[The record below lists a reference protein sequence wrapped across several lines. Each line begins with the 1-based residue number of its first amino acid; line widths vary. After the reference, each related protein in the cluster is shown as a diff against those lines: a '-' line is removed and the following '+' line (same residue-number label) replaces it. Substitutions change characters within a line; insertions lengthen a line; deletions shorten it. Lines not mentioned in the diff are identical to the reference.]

1 MPEVSPDMLTRL
13 CKAPR
18 KPVPFAM
25 GLPSIIDLFS
35 GCGGLSWGF
44 KEEGFPFSGCID
56 SSGEAIRTLRA
67 NASAEVSKGAFFEAA
82 DIEACDFAKYATAS
96 RSGSIV
102 IGGPPCQAYSR
113 VGRGK
118 LRSLG
123 HDRHHLKDSRGRLY
137 EEFLNF
143 ALGLDARAI
152 VMENVIDA
160 VTYGGENIP
169 EAICEDLVGCGYKA
183 GWSVL
188 NSADFGVPQVRERVI
203 LIAIREDEGFIPEW
217 PRPTHRPPSGFHV
230 GTFGQLR
237 TVIKGSSRYF
247 DDPLG
252 WEDALC
258 EWVTVSEAFDDL
270 PILRKN
276 AKEPYPVRRINEELP
291 YRTDPTNSFQ
301 RRMRLKNSGWKGTT
315 GHIYRNTARDFE
327 IFDRMLPG
335 QNYIDASRIAE
346 GLLEAACA
354 RNGIDPILNKT
365 AYEQLRKK
373 IVPPYDREKFDDK
386 WKRLDPE
393 RPSRTVVAHLG
404 VDTYSHIHPF
414 EPRGISIRE
423 AARLQSFPDDFLFWG
438 STGDAYKQ
446 IGNAV
451 PPLLSQAIARNL
463 AKQFISQLK
472 NKTQSIHVK
481 S

>member
-1 MPEVSPDMLTRL
+1 MSLPITTV
-13 CKAPR
+13 
-18 KPVPFAM
+18 

-44 KEEGFPFSGCID
+44 KEEGYPFSGGID
-56 SSGEAIRTLRA
+56 SNEEAIRTLRA
-67 NASAEVSKGAFFEAA
+67 NTSTQKSKGAFFDTAEIA
-82 DIEACDFAKYATAS
+82 DCDFSKYAS
-96 RSGSIV
+96 VSDQGSIV

-123 HDRHHLKDSRGRLY
+123 HHRHHLNDSRGRLY

-143 ALGLDARAI
+143 ALGANARAI
-152 VMENVIDA
+152 VMENVIDS
-160 VTYGGENIP
+160 VSYGGENIP
-169 EAICEDLVGCGYKA
+169 EAICGDLSECGYKA

-188 NSADFGVPQVRERVI
+188 NSADFGVPQIRERVI
-203 LIAIREDEGFIPEW
+203 LIAIRDTEGFFPVW
-217 PRPTHRPPSGFHV
+217 PTPTHRPPSGNHV
-230 GTFGQLR
+230 GTLRQLKA
-237 TVIKGSSRYF
+237 VIKGRSEHF
-247 DDPLG
+247 IDPIGWDD
-252 WEDALC
+252 AVS
-258 EWVTVSEAFDDL
+258 EWVTVSEAFSDL
-270 PILRKN
+270 PELRKS
-276 AKEPYPVRRINEELP
+276 AREPYPSRRINEQLP
-291 YRTDPTNSFQ
+291 YKADPMNAFQ
-301 RRMRLKNSGWKGTT
+301 RRMRLKNAAWSGTT

-327 IFDRMLPG
+327 IFARMLPG

-346 GLLEAACA
+346 QLLETECT

-365 AYEQLRKK
+365 AYDVFRKQ

-386 WKRLDPE
+386 WKRLDPD

-438 STGDAYKQ
+438 TAGDAYKQ

-451 PPLLSQAIARNL
+451 PPLLSMSIARAL
-463 AKQFISQLK
+463 SKQF
-472 NKTQSIHVK
+472 QSKSLTENPETHVK
-481 S
+481 P

>member
-1 MPEVSPDMLTRL
+1 MLSQIT
-13 CKAPR
+13 
-18 KPVPFAM
+18 M

-44 KEEGFPFSGCID
+44 KEERFPFAGCID
-56 SSGEAIRTLRA
+56 SNEEAIRTLRA
-67 NASAEVSKGAFFEAA
+67 NTSTHVLKGALFEAA
-82 DIEACDFAKYATAS
+82 DIAVCDLAKYASAS
-96 RSGSIV
+96 HRGSIV

-123 HDRHHLKDSRGRLY
+123 HHRHHLKDSRGRLY

-152 VMENVIDA
+152 VMENVLDS
-160 VTYGGENIP
+160 VSYGGENIP
-169 EAICEDLVGCGYKA
+169 DAICEDLGECGYKA

-203 LIAIREDEGFIPEW
+203 LIAIRGDQGFFPKW
-217 PRPTHRPPSGFHV
+217 PMPTHRPLSGYHA
-230 GTFGQLR
+230 GTLGQLKA
-237 TVIKGSSRYF
+237 VIKGSSEHF
-247 DDPLG
+247 IDPLG
-252 WEDALC
+252 WEDALSG
-258 EWVTVSEAFDDL
+258 WVTVKEALDDL
-270 PILRKN
+270 PVLRKN
-276 AKEPYPVRRINEELP
+276 AKETYPLRRINEELP
-291 YRTDPTNSFQ
+291 YRTEPTNPFQ
-301 RRMRLKNSGWKGTT
+301 RSMRSSNSSWKGTT

-346 GLLEAACA
+346 QLLAAACV
-354 RNGIDPILNKT
+354 RNGIDPVLNKT
-365 AYEQLRKK
+365 AYEHLRKK
-373 IVPPYDREKFDDK
+373 IVPPYNREKFDDK

-438 STGDAYKQ
+438 STGDAFKQ

-451 PPLLSQAIARNL
+451 PPLLSQAIARTL
-463 AKQFISQLK
+463 SKQFLLNSITETPVTHVEPQLH
-472 NKTQSIHVK
+472 TRRIGSHCA
-481 S
+481 